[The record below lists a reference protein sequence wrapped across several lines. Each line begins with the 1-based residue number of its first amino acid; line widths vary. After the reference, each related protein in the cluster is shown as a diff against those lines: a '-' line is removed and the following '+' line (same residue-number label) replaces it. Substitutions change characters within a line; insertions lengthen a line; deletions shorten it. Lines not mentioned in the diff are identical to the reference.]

1 MKSFDCEEVQ
11 EIHSLD
17 LIKQVIHLIGVHR
30 ALWRLNLRGGSGQRV
45 GEAEADEVG
54 AEGADLGRA
63 RERLRGIQAAL
74 EDHHSDGEAFR
85 STSW

>member
-30 ALWRLNLRGGSGQRV
+30 ALWRRIDLP
-45 GEAEADEVG
+45 
-54 AEGADLGRA
+54 GADS
-63 RERLRGIQAAL
+63 E
-74 EDHHSDGEAFR
+74 
-85 STSW
+85 